1 MRHLPALLFLFF
13 GLLAAA
19 TPAHAQVLSWRLYGT
34 SNSLTNPI
42 GAVQL
47 IKPRAG
53 NGYLLGGGPRGCYLQ
68 RINAQGN
75 RIWVQNYR
83 VNNLPNGTRR
93 YADLTGLAEHRS
105 GNVLLTAT
113 GRTSQ
118 PPWQNESAVKALISG
133 VDGHI
138 IWADSLFTPFQEGT
152 FSPCATPDGN
162 FVLIGQYFGNYYLEK
177 IDTTGRQLW
186 AASVADST
194 EIPLQIVVT
203 RHGYAVLA
211 NRMIASTPIGSSLR
225 FYTKNGQLRSR
236 QVFNLGWMNSRQP
249 CLEDADGNLVVAIE
263 GDLVKLDSVGN
274 LLWRQ
279 RYRSSITNELF
290 GVSTLTQLPDGHY
303 AALGERY
310 YMGQTDMVVLKI
322 APNGQ
327 AVRDTML
334 YRGSGPDLPCNI
346 IADSVGNYVIYAS
359 APSNTLPASAP
370 GSLMLITMRG
380 WRQVLGT
387 GVESEYVAED
397 VGEVFPNP
405 ATTAFTLRLPTAPH
419 GTYALRDAL
428 GRVVRQGTFSS
439 TTSADASVSVAG
451 LPAGLYLFTYVPA
464 AAGQTRRTWR
474 VLKAE

>member
-1 MRHLPALLFLFF
+1 MRHLPALLLLFF

-34 SNSLTNPI
+34 SNSLTNPS

-53 NGYLLGGGPRGCYLQ
+53 NGYLLGGSPAGCYLL

-93 YADLTGLAEHRS
+93 YADLTGMAEHRS

-186 AASVADST
+186 AASVADSA
-194 EIPLQIVVT
+194 EQPVQVLPV
-203 RHGYAVLA
+203 RRGYAVFS
-211 NRMIASTPIGSSLR
+211 NVPGGNSLR
-225 FYTKNGQLRSR
+225 FYSETGQLLSR
-236 QVFNLGWMNSRQP
+236 VFANWGLVYTARIGLQDT
-249 CLEDADGNLVVAIE
+249 EGNLLISTNGE
-263 GDLVKLDSVGN
+263 LTKLDSAGN
-274 LLWRQ
+274 ILWR
-279 RYRSSITNELF
+279 RLYRSSITNEPF
-290 GVSTLTQLPDGHY
+290 GISTLTQLPDGYY

-327 AVRDTML
+327 AVRDTIL
-334 YRGSGPDLPCNI
+334 YRGSGSDLPRNI
-346 IADSVGNYVIYAS
+346 AADSTGNYVIYAS
-359 APSNTLPASAP
+359 APSNTLPTSAP

-387 GVESEYVAED
+387 ETESEYVAED

-405 ATTAFTLRLPTAPH
+405 ATTAFTLRSPTAPH

-428 GRVVRQGTFSS
+428 GRVVRRGAFSP
-439 TTSADASVSVAG
+439 TTSPPADASVSVAG
-451 LPAGLYLFTYVPA
+451 LPAGLYWFSYVPA
-464 AAGQTRRTWR
+464 DPGLASRTWR